1 MAGKRV
7 ADAFREI
14 EELRSDI
21 KKLRFA
27 ITTTAV
33 ALLVSVGTLVM
44 IAS

>member
-14 EELRSDI
+14 EEIQSDI
-21 KKLRFA
+21 KNLKFA
-27 ITTTAV
+27 IATTAV